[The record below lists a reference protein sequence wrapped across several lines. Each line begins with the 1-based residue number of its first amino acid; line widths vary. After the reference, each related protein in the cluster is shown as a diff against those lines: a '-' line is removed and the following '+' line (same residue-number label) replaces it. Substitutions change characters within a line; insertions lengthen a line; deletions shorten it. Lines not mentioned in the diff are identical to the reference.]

1 MFNGLRTTGGGDAP
15 WPYLTTNI
23 TGNRNLLEWCWEL
36 EIARFVLVSTTA
48 SPAAKTPLR
57 EDADARRPLSPYA
70 GSKKAAEAMAYSYHS
85 VHGLDVTVLRF

>member
-1 MFNGLRTTGGGDAP
+1 MALSDHQYNGKPEPARVVLGAGDREVGAGVDHRLSGGE
-15 WPYLTTNI
+15 T
-23 TGNRNLLEWCWEL
+23 
-36 EIARFVLVSTTA
+36 S
-48 SPAAKTPLR
+48 TPLR

>member
-15 WPYLTTNI
+15 WPYLTRGGHQVRAGVDHRLSGGET
-23 TGNRNLLEWCWEL
+23 
-36 EIARFVLVSTTA
+36 S
-48 SPAAKTPLR
+48 TPLR

>member
-1 MFNGLRTTGGGDAP
+1 MTIPSGPGEDTISTSTMFNGLRTTGGGDAP

-48 SPAAKTPLR
+48 SR
-57 EDADARRPLSPYA
+57 RRNVDAFA
-70 GSKKAAEAMAYSYHS
+70 G
-85 VHGLDVTVLRF
+85 GR